1 MPKELK
7 HLMAAEVKDEL
18 DRSPNLLVIGLRPM
32 DSETNHA
39 LRSRMREQN
48 AHLRVIQNRT
58 SRHALDEARKGL
70 SPLFVGQTALALS
83 DDPETDF
90 ISVAKTLVEAARKK
104 SVELR
109 GGYVDGE
116 VLDKA
121 GFEALAS
128 SPDKPTLRAML
139 CGAILGPARGI
150 AVSMQAV
157 GGGLA
162 RCLQARIDESGEAG
176 GDES

>member
-7 HLMAAEVKDEL
+7 QLMAAEVRDEL
-18 DRSPNLLVIGLRPM
+18 DRSPNLLVVGLRPM
-32 DSETNHA
+32 TSETNHA
-39 LRSRMREQN
+39 LRCRMREQK
-48 AHLRVIQNRT
+48 AHLRMVQNRT
-58 SRHALDEARKGL
+58 SRYALDEARKEL
-70 SPLFVGQTALALS
+70 SPLFVGQTAIALA

-90 ISVAKTLVEAARKK
+90 ISVAKALVEAARKK
-104 SVELR
+104 SEELR
-109 GGYVDGE
+109 GGFVDGE

-121 GFEALAS
+121 GFEALAN

-157 GGGLA
+157 GGGIA
-162 RCLQARIDESGEAG
+162 RCIQARIDDSGEAG
-176 GDES
+176 GDS

>member
-7 HLMAAEVKDEL
+7 QLMAAEVREEL
-18 DRSPNLLVIGLRPM
+18 NRSPNLLVVGLRPM
-32 DSETNHA
+32 TADVNHA
-39 LRSRMREQN
+39 LRCRMREQK
-48 AHLRVIQNRT
+48 AHLRMVQNRT
-58 SRHALDEARKGL
+58 SRYALDEARKEL
-70 SPLFVGQTALALS
+70 SPLFVGQTAIALA

-90 ISVAKTLVEAARKK
+90 ISVAKALVEAARKK

-109 GGYVDGE
+109 GGFVDGE

-121 GFEALAS
+121 GFEALAN

-150 AVSMQAV
+150 AASMQAV
-157 GGGLA
+157 GGGIA
-162 RCLQARIDESGEAG
+162 RCIQARIDDSGEAG
-176 GDES
+176 GDS